1 MIRQPLAQDRGLQP
15 ERTALAWTRTTLAVA
30 TSGVLILLRDRN
42 VFDLLHDPARLVVGG
57 LAMVVAVGVFGLG
70 LRRRR
75 ELAVRPIPSS
85 TTARRNITGVG
96 VSVAL
101 LSALIVVYLSTTQR

>member
-1 MIRQPLAQDRGLQP
+1 MTRQPLAQDRGLQR

-42 VFDLLHDPARLVVGG
+42 AFDLLHDPARLVIGG
-57 LAMVVAVGVFGLG
+57 LAMVIAMGVFGLG

-75 ELAVRPIPSS
+75 ALAVKPLPSS
-85 TTARRNITGVG
+85 ATRRNITSVG
-96 VSVAL
+96 VAVVL
-101 LSALIVVYLSTTQR
+101 LSALIVAYLSTAHR